1 MTTSLDFSAAL
12 RALKDGE
19 RVTRKGW
26 PTGHEIVLQTNNE
39 NPSISVKS
47 KMTEQYIYVEW
58 PTYGGAYPQRSRVP
72 WVAAQA
78 DLLAVDWEIV
88 E

>member
-1 MTTSLDFSAAL
+1 MTQPLDFSAAL
-12 RALKDGE
+12 RALKGGK
-19 RVTRKGW
+19 RVARKDQKWQVGMEGTTILSM
-26 PTGHEIVLQTNNE
+26 PTQQVTQEPYL
-39 NPSISVKS
+39 
-47 KMTEQYIYVEW
+47 YIEW

-88 E
+88 DEDK